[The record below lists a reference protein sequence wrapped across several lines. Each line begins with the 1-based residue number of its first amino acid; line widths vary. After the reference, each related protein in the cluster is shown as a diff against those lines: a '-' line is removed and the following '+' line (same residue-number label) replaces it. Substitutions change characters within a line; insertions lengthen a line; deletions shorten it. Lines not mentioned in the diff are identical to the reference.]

1 MKVLEILKEQYNMLS
16 KDIDGVWID
25 PEKIDEAIKELE
37 EYESDMD
44 SYLDYTTGSRCTKS
58 FNSCLGSIKI
68 AYGKELEKIVK
79 EHSEDRLAE
88 LEEKKMNDLI
98 ESIKTTSEYSK
109 YIQAKKDL
117 KDVLKGGKDY
127 HSCSFMDISI
137 RDDRFE
143 ARKKELIECIGIFIL
158 YKIEE
163 VNG

>member
-16 KDIDGVWID
+16 KDTDGVWID

-37 EYESDMD
+37 
-44 SYLDYTTGSRCTKS
+44 
-58 FNSCLGSIKI
+58 
-68 AYGKELEKIVK
+68 KIVK
-79 EHSEDRLAE
+79 EHSVDRLAE

-127 HSCSFMDISI
+127 PSCSFMDISI

-143 ARKKELIECIGIFIL
+143 ARKKELIECIGTFIL
-158 YKIEE
+158 NKIEE
-163 VNG
+163 NGKIRARGVECE

>member
-1 MKVLEILKEQYNMLS
+1 MKAINILKNH
-16 KDIDGVWID
+16 I
-25 PEKIDEAIKELE
+25 
-37 EYESDMD
+37 
-44 SYLDYTTGSRCTKS
+44 LD
-58 FNSCLGSIKI
+58 
-68 AYGKELEKIVK
+68 LEKMVLVFDECAMYKSRDESKKAIQELTQVI
-79 EHSEDRLAE
+79 AE
-88 LEEKKMNDLI
+88 LEEKKINTLI

-143 ARKKELIECIGIFIL
+143 TRKKELIECIGIFIL
-158 YKIEE
+158 NKIEE